1 MFCPQ
6 TGGIVEED
14 EVEGFAPEEG
24 EISGAQGGGEV
35 SVGIDFRKKKP
46 QLLRG
51 ERAPFSSGTGED
63 ELLGGGFRAGDHT
76 VSTVIFHSFLQT
88 KFQTAAGQGA
98 GDEDTAVR
106 GVGGEGFGEEEGD
119 PQPGE
124 ISREQTGHFDI

>member
-6 TGGIVEED
+6 TGGIDEED

-24 EISGAQGGGEV
+24 EISGAKGGGEMG
-35 SVGIDFRKKKP
+35 VGIAFRQKKL

-63 ELLGGGFRAGDHT
+63 ELLGGGFRAGNHT
-76 VSTVIFHSFLQT
+76 VGAVIFHSFLQT
-88 KFQTAAGQGA
+88 EFQTAAGQGA

-106 GVGGEGFGEEEGD
+106 GMGTEGFWEEEGNSHA
-119 PQPGE
+119 GE
-124 ISREQTGHFDI
+124 HWR